1 MNHTRS
7 LRSVL
12 TMLFALIAS
21 VLLAMSLVSCGESS
35 SSKESSEAQSTA
47 AAEGAFP
54 VTVKH
59 KFGETTID
67 SMPKR
72 VVSLGYSDQEPI
84 IAFGVTPVL
93 VREWSGM
100 TPEGQGVSE
109 WAKDKIEG
117 DKIELY
123 KGKDIDPEV
132 IATYQP
138 DLIVAISSGMSKDDY
153 EALSKIAPVVA
164 QTADYPDYQ
173 QPWDVTTKQIG
184 TALGQADKADEM
196 IKDIK
201 DRSAAL
207 AKKHPEWQG
216 KSIVVGGYDGED
228 LWVYTQDDP
237 RARFFRDLGFK
248 YNQKVQDLAG
258 EKFNVKLSLEQADV
272 LESDVIIWYQISSN
286 KDGIDTIRNES
297 ALAALPA
304 QKEERSVYLTG
315 ELERSFGWQT
325 VLSLDYL
332 LDHIEEPLAKAA
344 SK

>member
-1 MNHTRS
+1 MNQTRS

-21 VLLAMSLVSCGESS
+21 VLLAMSLVSCGENS

-72 VVSLGYSDQEPI
+72 VVSLGYSDQDAI

-93 VREWSGM
+93 VREWDGM
-100 TPEGQGVSE
+100 YPDDQGVCD
-109 WAKDKIEG
+109 WAKEKMEG
-117 DKIELY
+117 DKIEIY
-123 KGKDIDPEV
+123 KGEDIDPEA
-132 IATYQP
+132 IATYKP
-138 DLIVAISSGMSKDDY
+138 DLIVAVYSGISKDDY
-153 EALSKIAPVVA
+153 EALSKVAPVVA
-164 QTADYPDYQ
+164 QTADYGDYE

-258 EKFNVKLSLEQADV
+258 DKFYLKLSLEKADV
-272 LESDVIIWYQISSN
+272 VDSDVIIWDQISYN
-286 KDGIDTIRNES
+286 KDGIDTIRKES